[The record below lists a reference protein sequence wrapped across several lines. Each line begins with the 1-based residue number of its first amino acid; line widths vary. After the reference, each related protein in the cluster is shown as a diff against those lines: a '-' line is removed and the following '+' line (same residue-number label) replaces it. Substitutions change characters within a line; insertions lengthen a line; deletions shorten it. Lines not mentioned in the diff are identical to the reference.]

1 MMKLKNRSRILVLAA
16 IALLVLSGA
25 AAVFAQRQMA
35 HTRAAA
41 ARPDVKVLLSGA
53 IERGTGELV
62 PIEKASTVN
71 PGEILHWTIASQNDG
86 DGAAREY
93 RAVGQIPRGTTL
105 IAGSATA
112 DGSATVVYSIDNGKT
127 FSATPQIEEKQ
138 ADGSVKLVPAPVSM
152 YTQLRYEW
160 ADQLAGGG
168 SKLNASYKV
177 RVK

>member
-1 MMKLKNRSRILVLAA
+1 MMKLKNRSRIIAVAA
-16 IALLVLSGA
+16 ASLLVLST

-53 IERGTGELV
+53 IERSTGELM

-93 RAVGQIPRGTTL
+93 RAVGQIPKGTTL

-112 DGSATVVYSIDNGKT
+112 DGTATVVYSIDNGKT
-127 FSATPQIEEKQ
+127 FSPVPQVEEKQ

-168 SKLNASYKV
+168 ARLNASYKV